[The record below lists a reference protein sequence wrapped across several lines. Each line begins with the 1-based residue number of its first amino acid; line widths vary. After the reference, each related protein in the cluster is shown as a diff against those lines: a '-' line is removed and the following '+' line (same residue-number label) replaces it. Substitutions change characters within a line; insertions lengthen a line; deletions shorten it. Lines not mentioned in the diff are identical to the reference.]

1 MESASNS
8 VRASASRQ
16 KRSEERID
24 QARTGNGEELGDLL
38 EATRD
43 YLRIVARRLI
53 DDDVRAKLSASDLV
67 QETFCE
73 AHRDFGG
80 FQGQT
85 HRELVAWLHRILVNN
100 LLNHYR
106 SYRRTQKRKVSR
118 EMRWHSGVAETQ
130 GMANPGDL
138 TPSGILMK
146 REASELLE
154 QALSRLSVDHREVIR
169 LRHHEALPFA
179 QIGRRMNRSADAA
192 RMLWAR
198 AFERLSLLL
207 DATS

>member
-1 MESASNS
+1 VSLSH
-8 VRASASRQ
+8 Q
-16 KRSEERID
+16 KRIEKWIH
-24 QARTGNGEELGDLL
+24 QARAGNGEELGKLL

-43 YLRIVARRLI
+43 YLRLVARRLI

-80 FQGQT
+80 FQGET
-85 HRELVAWLHRILVNN
+85 HRELVAWLHQILVNN

-106 SYRRTQKRKVSR
+106 SYRRTQKRKISR
-118 EMRWHSGVAETQ
+118 EMRWHPAVAETQ
-130 GMANPGDL
+130 GMANPADL

-154 QALSRLSVDHREVIR
+154 QAMSRLSDDHRDVIL

-179 QIGRRMNRSADAA
+179 QVGRRMNRSADAA

-207 DATS
+207 DTTS